1 MSPVAKQRMK
11 TTAACG
17 TDQTSAPVVKKS
29 KPVRRTEEGLRAR
42 KESDRLRVKTRI
54 NISYCFKRWRQLKE
68 DMHLRTDGDV
78 ANYLLN
84 L

>member
-1 MSPVAKQRMK
+1 MEKHREK
-11 TTAACG
+11 TAQLSEFNAT
-17 TDQTSAPVVKKS
+17 KKS
-29 KPVRRTEEGLRAR
+29 KPARRSEEGLRAR

-54 NISYCFKRWRQLKE
+54 NISYCFTRWRKLKGE
-68 DMHLRTDGDV
+68 KNLRTDADV

>member
-1 MSPVAKQRMK
+1 MANPWGIATQWP
-11 TTAACG
+11 
-17 TDQTSAPVVKKS
+17 DINQTSAPVAKKS
-29 KPVRRTEEGLRAR
+29 KPVRRSVEGLRAR

-54 NISYCFKRWRQLKE
+54 NISYSFTRWRQFKE
-68 DMHLRTDGDV
+68 ENNLRSDGDV

>member
-1 MSPVAKQRMK
+1 MEKQREK
-11 TTAACG
+11 TTQLSG
-17 TDQTSAPVVKKS
+17 FNQTSAPAAKKS
-29 KPVRRTEEGLRAR
+29 KPVRRSEEGLRAR

-54 NISYCFKRWRQLKE
+54 NISYCFTRWRKLKE
-68 DMHLRTDGDV
+68 EKNLRTDADV